1 MKKWVRVIGGVM
13 MLVPAANICAQDGS
27 QAVRELI
34 EAERTFTASAVE
46 LGMKRAFLDYL
57 ADDAVLFQPAPEN
70 GKAVWRK
77 RVETTA
83 RLSWHPTL
91 VRIASSGD
99 LGCTSGPW
107 EYTPEAHLDQPPR
120 YGHYVAM
127 WRKQRDGSWK
137 VIAAIGV
144 RHDYSAGAD
153 SGMHVV
159 PPAVTVKAR
168 SKSFERKRLLDAE
181 RRLARRCISDGLGV
195 ALGAELAAD
204 GRVMADGI
212 MPLVGREQVE
222 KELPNARTR
231 FSIRVA
237 FASLSEACDL
247 AYTYGTVTSVANR
260 RVVGYFLRVWQK
272 DARDR
277 WKILVNVLTSSR
289 QE

>member
-1 MKKWVRVIGGVM
+1 M
-13 MLVPAANICAQDGS
+13 
-27 QAVRELI
+27 I
-34 EAERTFTASAVE
+34 EAERSFAASAVE
-46 LGMKRAFLDYL
+46 LGMKRAFLNYL
-57 ADDAVLFQPAPEN
+57 ADDAVLFQPAPVH
-70 GKAVWRK
+70 GQAVWRK

-107 EYTPEAHLDQPPR
+107 EYTPDAHLDQPPR
-120 YGHYVAM
+120 YGHYVTM
-127 WRKQRDGSWK
+127 WRKKRDGSWK
-137 VIAAIGV
+137 VITAIGV

-159 PPAVTVKAR
+159 LPAVAVKAR
-168 SKSFERKRLLDAE
+168 SKNFERKRLLDGE
-181 RRLARRCISDGLGV
+181 RRLARRCMSDGLGV
-195 ALGAELAAD
+195 ALAAELAEDA
-204 GRVMADGI
+204 RVMADGI

-222 KELPNARTR
+222 KDLPNARTR
-231 FSIRVA
+231 FSFRVA

-247 AYTYGTVTSVANR
+247 AYTYGAVTSVANR
-260 RVVGYFLRVWQK
+260 SVVGYFLRVWQK

-277 WKILVNVLTSSR
+277 WKIVVNVSTSSR